1 MEASEKQNRIVEA
14 RMKLKARFEEKMK
27 NTPSVGDNKP
37 MGTGRL
43 NRHGM
48 PVIPIGQTITTKW
61 PVLDLGFQPDVSL
74 KEWKLI
80 LDGDVEQS
88 DRTFLGGV
96 YGVASNRR
104 YFRFSLRH
112 NMVEIEYKL
121 ERCSFHRSCCFGNA
135 ERNSNTYHMLWL

>member
-27 NTPSVGDNKP
+27 NTPSVSDNKP
-37 MGTGRL
+37 TGTGKL

-48 PVIPIGQTITTKW
+48 PEPPVGQTITTKW

-80 LDGDVEQS
+80 LDGEVEHPTQLS
-88 DRTFLGGV
+88 
-96 YGVASNRR
+96 
-104 YFRFSLRH
+104 
-112 NMVEIEYKL
+112 
-121 ERCSFHRSCCFGNA
+121 
-135 ERNSNTYHMLWL
+135 ERNNIQSEMGILPKSENTELRTSTEQNE